1 MKKLIYGNFKMN
13 TTIADVEAYAEAFL
27 PLVQDCKNEIAIFPP
42 YTNLM
47 FAKQKLTAS
56 KVLLGAQNVA
66 SEPKGAYTGE
76 VSAEMLKGVGVN
88 IVLVGHS
95 ERRKLFAEKNETIN
109 KKIKE
114 SLSAGLKI
122 VLCVGETKTERFN
135 NKYKQVIQKQLSE
148 ALKGLYE
155 NELKNIIIAYEPVWS
170 IGTGEVP
177 TTKQIEQAVQ
187 IARQQVATDFSPL
200 TGKNVKVVYG
210 GSVNS
215 INAKQF
221 ANINGVNGLLVGGA
235 SLKPEEFAKIC
246 NI

>member
-95 ERRKLFAEKNETIN
+95 ERRKHFAEKNETIN

-135 NKYKQVIQKQLSE
+135 NKYKQIIQKQLSE

-187 IARQQVATDFSPL
+187 IARQQVSTDFSPL
-200 TGKNVKVVYG
+200 TGKNIKVVYG